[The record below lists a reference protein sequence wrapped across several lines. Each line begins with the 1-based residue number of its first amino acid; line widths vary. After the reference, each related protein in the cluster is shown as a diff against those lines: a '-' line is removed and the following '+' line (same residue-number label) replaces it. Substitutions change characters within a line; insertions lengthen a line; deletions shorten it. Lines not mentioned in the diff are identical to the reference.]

1 MKFLRKLFDRKSTAQ
16 PASADLNLQ
25 AGTFITELSDGA
37 NFVDGTPTWEHAEQG
52 KHDLQTMLK
61 CCNAEL
67 ETMARTG
74 FVAAPYY
81 FERAAILL
89 RKEKSF
95 HREVLICEEYISAVE
110 DHYKNKVGSG
120 FADVRKGP
128 RYQAIR
134 SRLAKA
140 IVLRDKSAGD
150 A

>member
-1 MKFLRKLFDRKSTAQ
+1 MRLLRKLFGKEPVTV
-16 PASADLNLQ
+16 DLSLHS
-25 AGTFITELSDGA
+25 GTFITELADAS
-37 NFVDGTPTWEHAEQG
+37 NLVDGSPTWEHAEQG
-52 KHDLQTMLK
+52 KHDLQTMLR
-61 CCNAEL
+61 CCTAEL
-67 ETMARTG
+67 ETMMRTG

-89 RKEKSF
+89 RKEKDF
-95 HREVLICEEYISAVE
+95 DQEILICEQYITAVE
-110 DHYKNKVGSG
+110 NHYREKAGSG

-140 IVLRDKSAGD
+140 RILRDKHAGD